1 MSQSSRETDGKLAF
15 PKGKARDHF
24 CIIRHCCRG
33 ITYTFPLPHWFCPMC
48 NLIHSLDLDLFL
60 GWLLMSSPAIPQRL
74 QREAS
79 GSYHCWKFVLCHWTA
94 EVWLDDL
101 QSWSF
106 NIGCR
111 LFWCGFTM
119 DMFFFCAFQLRL
131 LNHEKRLKSLR
142 LIFFQVGFVL
152 KNDIISWFVARGA
165 YDYLCTLRSCVTCA
179 FVQSVLASGEKCK
192 EIGCGL
198 CG

>member
-119 DMFFFCAFQLRL
+119 DMLFFFVPSSWDYSIMRRGWKAYVWSSSKL
-131 LNHEKRLKSLR
+131 
-142 LIFFQVGFVL
+142 VL
-152 KNDIISWFVARGA
+152 FWK
-165 YDYLCTLRSCVTCA
+165 TT
-179 FVQSVLASGEKCK
+179 
-192 EIGCGL
+192 
-198 CG
+198 